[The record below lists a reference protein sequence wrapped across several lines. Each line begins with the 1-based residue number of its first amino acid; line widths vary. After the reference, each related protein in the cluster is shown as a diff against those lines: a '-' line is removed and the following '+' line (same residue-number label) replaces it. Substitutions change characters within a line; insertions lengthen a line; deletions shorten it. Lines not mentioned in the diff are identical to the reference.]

1 MACGLSAIPVR
12 VASFDS
18 DLDEQVAI
26 LDHNRQRVKT
36 VSQRMREAEL
46 IERIERERAKER
58 QREAGRV
65 YGEKHPKQEVTPTL
79 AEPLKGE
86 TRDAV
91 AEAVGMKRSTY
102 AKAKAVP
109 LPAHSKSKSTKTRER
124 TPRNMAEQ
132 MGKQVQNTTKCD
144 DTMGSF

>member
-1 MACGLSAIPVR
+1 LAEGQKGTPGKQKNTCANVGT
-12 VASFDS
+12 S
-18 DLDEQVAI
+18 DVG
-26 LDHNRQRVKT
+26 KT
-36 VSQRMREAEL
+36 LIQRMSEAEL

-58 QREAGRV
+58 QATSGPGV
-65 YGEKHPKQEVTPTL
+65 YGGKPLVATL
-79 AEPLKGE
+79 PQPVQKGK

-144 DTMGSF
+144 DTMGSFS